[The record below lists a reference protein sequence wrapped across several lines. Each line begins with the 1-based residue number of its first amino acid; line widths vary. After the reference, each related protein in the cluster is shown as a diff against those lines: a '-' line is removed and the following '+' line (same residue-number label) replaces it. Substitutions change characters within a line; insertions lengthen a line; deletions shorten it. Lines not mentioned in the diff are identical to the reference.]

1 MGKRKYL
8 CGNHVEGQWVSGG
21 IEDDSKKC
29 SLVAVEKRD
38 EQTLLP
44 IIQKWIE
51 PGTVILSDCW
61 KAYSKLRHMVM
72 NTETVIIINEFV
84 NKDVDHINK
93 IEGHWKH
100 AKCKLP
106 KFGVRKYLF
115 STYLAE
121 FIWRYMHR
129 DELRLVSSIFFE

>member
-1 MGKRKYL
+1 M
-8 CGNHVEGQWVSGG
+8 
-21 IEDDSKKC
+21 
-29 SLVAVEKRD
+29 AVEKGD

-51 PGTVILSDCW
+51 PGTIIVSDWW
-61 KAYSKLRHMVM
+61 KAYSKL
-72 NTETVIIINEFV
+72 ETHGYEYRTVNHSVEFV
-84 NKDVDHINK
+84 NKDGNHTNK
-93 IEGHWKH
+93 IEGHWSH

-106 KFGVRKYLF
+106 KFGIRKHLF

-129 DELRLVSSIFFE
+129 NEDLFSVFLNDVKKVYATSTTKR